1 MTIQQQNNENQS
13 MTYLLALNPVE
24 FTVFIKRRQVADIP
38 VGGEADW
45 LREVYQEKDKRF
57 ENMLNND
64 LEKIMK
70 NEKVQTLDVPKNSK
84 SEFQRSNLN
93 QNQIALV
100 MLIFW
105 CLTILPLTVTC
116 WILFMRQSL
125 PCLLIGIA
133 FPILCHFLVSQIIR

>member
-84 SEFQRSNLN
+84 SEFQRSNLRVFNLN
-93 QNQIALV
+93 QN
-100 MLIFW
+100 
-105 CLTILPLTVTC
+105 
-116 WILFMRQSL
+116 
-125 PCLLIGIA
+125 
-133 FPILCHFLVSQIIR
+133 